1 MSTGKAAHA
10 GFAARL
16 QLALEEAGFGKSQL
30 SEVAK
35 GFGVSST
42 AVRKWLDGEAMPVS
56 KRAPG
61 IAAVL
66 GVRRAWLLDGELPMR
81 PRPVSLERTAEAG
94 KAYSSDDAALS
105 ISGDEF
111 RLLSHYR
118 KLPRPVQRAFGKL
131 LEEAALA
138 TNRDD
143 TR

>member
-30 SEVAK
+30 NEVAK
-35 GFGVSST
+35 AFGVSST
-42 AVRKWLDGEAMPVS
+42 AVRKWLDGESMPVS

-61 IAAVL
+61 MAALL

-81 PRPVSLERTAEAG
+81 PRPVNLKRTAEAG
-94 KAYSSDDAALS
+94 KNYSSDDAELS
-105 ISGDEF
+105 ISSDEF

-118 KLPRPVQRAFGKL
+118 KLSKPMQHAFGEL
-131 LEEAALA
+131 LERTMQE
-138 TNRDD
+138 TNKDD
-143 TR
+143 